1 MARPNNTEPTG
12 SRGRDPMTPVPARIL
27 DVRPDLAD
35 VVTLTIGIDEAAL
48 PEFTPGQFN
57 MLAVFGVGEIPVSI
71 SGPPADQRRL
81 IHTIRAVGPVSA
93 ALTRLTTGDWLG
105 LRGPFGVGWPV
116 ADAAGQDVVLV
127 AGGLGLA
134 PLRPAIY
141 ALQAERDR
149 YGKIAVMYGARNPAQ
164 ILFRDEF
171 DEWRRHGIEVAVTVD
186 IADTDWHGDVGVV
199 PKLIARASF
208 DPMNCIAM
216 VCGPEI
222 MMRYS
227 IMALRDAG
235 VAPDAVYLS
244 MERNMKCAIGHCG
257 HCQLGPVFVC
267 KDGPVF
273 RHDRISHLLTV
284 GEL

>member
-1 MARPNNTEPTG
+1 
-12 SRGRDPMTPVPARIL
+12 
-27 DVRPDLAD
+27 
-35 VVTLTIGIDEAAL
+35 
-48 PEFTPGQFN
+48 

-71 SGPPADQRRL
+71 SGSPTDQRRL
-81 IHTIRAVGPVSA
+81 IHTIRSVGPVSA
-93 ALTRLTTGDWLG
+93 TLTRLKAGDWLG

-116 ADAAGQDVVLV
+116 TDAMGRDVVIV

-134 PLRPAIY
+134 PLRPAIH
-141 ALQAERDR
+141 ALIAERAR
-149 YGKIAVMYGARNPAQ
+149 YGKIAVLCGARNPAQ
-164 ILFRDEF
+164 ILFTDEF
-171 DEWRRHGIEVAVTVD
+171 DDWRRHGIEVDVTVD
-186 IADTDWHGDVGVV
+186 IADADWHGHVGVV

-208 DPMNCIAM
+208 DPANCIAM

-235 VAPDAVYLS
+235 VALDAVYLS

-273 RHDRISHLLTV
+273 RHDRIAHLLTV

>member
-1 MARPNNTEPTG
+1 MEPVG
-12 SRGRDPMTPVPARIL
+12 SHGRDPMTPVPARIL
-27 DVRPDLAD
+27 DVHPDLAD

-48 PEFTPGQFN
+48 PKFAPGQFN

-71 SGPPADQRRL
+71 SGPLADQSRL

-116 ADAAGQDVVLV
+116 ADAAGRDVVIV

-149 YGKIAVMYGARNPAQ
+149 YGKIAVLYGARSPAQ

-171 DEWRRHGIEVAVTVD
+171 DEWRRHDIEVDVTVD
-186 IADTDWHGDVGVV
+186 IADTAWDGHVGVV
-199 PKLIARASF
+199 PKLIARASI
-208 DPMNCIAM
+208 DPARSIAM
-216 VCGPEI
+216 ICGPEI

-273 RHDRISHLLTV
+273 RHDRIARLLTV